1 MLLLDANVILRYLL
15 EDNEEMTEKAKE
27 YIRRDDACVTAEVIE
42 EVIYVLQ
49 KFYSIERSKIS
60 YLLTGILSLVNI
72 NNAEVIVLA
81 LQVFGNT
88 NLDFVDCVLFAYH
101 KLLGFEI
108 ATFDKQLIKLMS
120 RTDAGEE
127 F

>member
-15 EDNEEMTEKAKE
+15 KDDLEMAICAKE
-27 YIRRDDACVTAEVIE
+27 IIENRKDAFVTTEVIG
-42 EVIYVLQ
+42 EVIYVL
-49 KFYSIERSKIS
+49 KGVYSLERGEIARSLID
-60 YLLTGILSLVNI
+60 LMNLIDTGNE
-72 NNAEVIVLA
+72 EVIILA
-81 LQVFGNT
+81 LEVFGKT

-108 ATFDKQLIKLMS
+108 ATFDKKLINLMT
-120 RTDAGEE
+120 RENK

>member
-1 MLLLDANVILRYLL
+1 MLLLDANVIPRYLL

-27 YIRRDDACVTAEVIE
+27 YIRRDDAFVTTEVIG

-49 KFYSIERSKIS
+49 KFYLLERNKIS
-60 YLLTGILSLVNI
+60 SLLIGITSLVNVDDAQLI
-72 NNAEVIVLA
+72 TLA
-81 LQVFGNT
+81 LEIFGRT

-108 ATFDKQLIKLMS
+108 ATFDKQLIKLIS
-120 RTDAGEE
+120 RADAEE
-127 F
+127 ES